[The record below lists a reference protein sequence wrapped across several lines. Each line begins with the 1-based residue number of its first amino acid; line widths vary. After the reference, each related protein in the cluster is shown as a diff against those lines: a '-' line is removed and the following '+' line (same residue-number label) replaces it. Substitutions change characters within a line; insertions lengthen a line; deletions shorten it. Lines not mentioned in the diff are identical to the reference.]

1 MRNRNVR
8 FLLMGML
15 ILLLAA
21 CQTDEEPLDPT
32 GRSVAKIG
40 DLVWNDYHPNGILE
54 EGEPGISGVLVRLVK
69 PGDDGVC
76 NTADDLLVKTTSTGE
91 GGRYLFDQVAP
102 GDYCVKFERG
112 SLVFSDKD
120 QGDDDALDS
129 DADPDT
135 GFTDVFTVRAGEVNH
150 TVDAALHPRKTCIG
164 DFVWNDLDQDGI
176 QDADEPGIPNVTVKL
191 IKPGA
196 DGVCGNGDDTTVATT
211 TTDENGFYDFN
222 GLAAGDYCVVFEAPD
237 GFTFSPKAQGDDR
250 ADDSNPNPATGVT
263 DVISLESGE
272 TDLTIDAGLFK
283 GDKPPGKKAAL
294 GNRVWN
300 DLNENG
306 ILDAGEPGL
315 PGLSV
320 MLIDPEDGTCDD
332 DDEVLDTFTT
342 NENGIYLFTGLEPG
356 SYCVMFSKP
365 DGFVFSPQ
373 NQGGNESLDS
383 DADPDTGKSDIVT
396 LRAGETNIRVDAGAY
411 KGDTTPNPASLG
423 DFVFNDLDQDG
434 VQDDGEPGLA
444 GLEVMLL
451 NPGDNNACEDGDS
464 ELATTT
470 TDEDGR
476 YTFNDLTPGQPYCV
490 MFNLPDNF
498 VFSPA
503 NQGDDD
509 SDDSDANPENGKS
522 QIVTL
527 SPGENNDTV
536 DAGGYKPA
544 PERGSI
550 GDRVF
555 RDLNEDG
562 IQDAGEPGV
571 PGVSVQLRDC
581 DGNVLETTT
590 TDDNGTYLFDDLEAG
605 CYRVSVSPNG
615 FTFSPQDQ
623 GDDDSRDS
631 DVNPDTGVT
640 GNIDLGAGE
649 DDLSN
654 DAGVYEPAPNPAS
667 LGDRVFNDLNQNGI
681 QDPGEPG
688 LRNLEVM
695 LLDPGDDGVCAD
707 DDSELTTTTTD
718 PGGIYRFT
726 NLTSGQ
732 PYCVM
737 FNLPDGF
744 VFSPANQG
752 DNDATD
758 SDANPENGKSQIV
771 TLSPGENNRTVDAGG
786 YRQGNPGIDLV
797 KTVGTDPDECA
808 SEDDITVFQG
818 ATVYYCYT
826 VTNTGDVTL
835 SVHDLT
841 DDQLGTVLEDFAF
854 DLEPGASVDTV
865 TAGVTASAEITDTT
879 TNVATWT
886 GTTDDGREVSDT
898 DDATVTPRAPV
909 CSLDLSVTADAN
921 TVQPGPTPSC
931 DSLEDKPDTITWRY
945 DGGSEPLGQCAGS
958 TLPTATNDKG
968 KTHKDFECSGSV
980 DVGQAITVT
989 PDKGGSRTVNPG
1001 EEFTLELKES
1011 KELRLS
1017 NGGGAQ
1023 SLEIH
1028 TSCSQPI
1035 AAGLT
1040 AGALTIVALDGQ
1052 RLSDT
1057 DVTFTYEVT
1066 NDGDDVTNASISDS
1080 FGSVDDDFELG
1091 AGESVTFTRTRD
1103 ITATTTNTVNV
1114 TSLLQNGETCEASDS
1129 ATVEV
1134 LPPPLSCK
1142 DGDPTSL
1149 VFEYTGESCAASS
1162 NTQGS
1167 KFECSGSPGSGTVSI
1182 SLADDADDFTLS
1194 TSSLSVG
1201 DTVRVSSSDGDD
1213 LKSSTELNVGGQ
1225 FLDIHTSCSA
1235 PLRVGD
1241 QFGSLILREFVPE
1254 DD

>member
-1 MRNRNVR
+1 MQNRNVK
-8 FLLMGML
+8 FLLVGML

-32 GRSVAKIG
+32 GKSVAKIG

-69 PGDDGVC
+69 PGNDGVC
-76 NTADDLLVKTTSTGE
+76 NTADDLLVKTTTTGE
-91 GGRYLFDQVAP
+91 NGRYLFDQVAP
-102 GDYCVKFERG
+102 GDYCVKFERS
-112 SLVFSDKD
+112 SLVFSDQD
-120 QGDDDALDS
+120 QGDDDTLDS
-129 DADPDT
+129 DANPDT
-135 GFTDVFTVRAGEVNH
+135 GFTDVFTVRPGEVNH
-150 TVDAALHPRKTCIG
+150 TIDAALHPRKTCIG
-164 DFVWNDLDQDGI
+164 DFVWNDSNRNGLQDP
-176 QDADEPGIPNVTVKL
+176 DEPGIPNVTVKL
-191 IKPGA
+191 VKPGA

-237 GFTFSPKAQGDDR
+237 GFTFSPKEQGDDR

-272 TDLTIDAGLFK
+272 TDLTIDAGLYK
-283 GDKPPGKKAAL
+283 GDKPPGKAAL

-300 DLNENG
+300 DLDEDG

-315 PGLSV
+315 PGLEV

-365 DGFVFSPQ
+365 DDFVFSPQ

-411 KGDTTPNPASLG
+411 KGGTTPQKASLG

-451 NPGDNNACEDGDS
+451 NPGDDNACEDGDS

-470 TDEDGR
+470 TGEDGR

-498 VFSPA
+498 VFSPQD
-503 NQGDDD
+503 QGDDD

-527 SPGENNDTV
+527 SPGENNTTV

-555 RDLNEDG
+555 RDLDEDG

-571 PGVSVQLRDC
+571 PGVSVELQDC

-590 TDDNGTYLFDDLEAG
+590 TDDSGTYLFDDLEAG

-640 GNIDLGAGE
+640 GNIDLAPGE

-667 LGDRVFNDLNQNGI
+667 LGDRVFNDLNRNGV

-688 LRNLEVM
+688 LRDLEVM

-707 DDSELTTTTTD
+707 GDSELATTTTD

-726 NLTSGQ
+726 NLTPGQ

-744 VFSPANQG
+744 VYSPQNQG

-771 TLSPGENNRTVDAGG
+771 TLSPGENNSTVDAGG

-797 KTVGTDPDECA
+797 KTVGTDADECA
-808 SEDDITVFQG
+808 SENDITVFQG

-841 DDQLGTVLEDFAF
+841 DDQLGTVLEDFEF
-854 DLEPGASVDTV
+854 ELEPGQSVNTV
-865 TAGVTASAEITDTT
+865 AAGVTASAEITDDT

-898 DDATVTPRAPV
+898 DDATVTTRSPV
-909 CSLDLSVTADAN
+909 CSLDLSVTADPISI
-921 TVQPGPTPSC
+921 TPGPPLGC
-931 DSLEDKPDTITWRY
+931 GFGDDKKNKPTNLTFRY
-945 DGGSEPLGQCAGS
+945 TGGSCAAS
-958 TLPTATNDKG
+958 NNSQDK
-968 KTHKDFECSGSV
+968 KFECSGAATS
-980 DVGQAITVT
+980 DTVT
-989 PDKGGSRTVNPG
+989 ITSEKGKTIITPSTVSLG
-1001 EEFTLELKES
+1001 EEFTIRGEKDKLES
-1011 KELRLS
+1011 GTEL
-1017 NGGGAQ
+1017 NVGGQ
-1023 SLEIH
+1023 FLDIH
-1028 TSCSQPI
+1028 TSCSAPI
-1035 AAGLT
+1035 RVGDVYGGLT
-1040 AGALTIVALDGQ
+1040 LVAFNGQ
-1052 RLSDT
+1052 RAT
-1057 DVTFTYEVT
+1057 DDEVTFTYEVT
-1066 NDGDDVTNASISDS
+1066 NDGDTVTDASISDS

-1091 AGESVTFTRTRD
+1091 AGESVTFTRTQN
-1103 ITATTTNTVNV
+1103 ITSTTTNTVNV
-1114 TSLLQNGETCEASDS
+1114 TSLLQNGATCEATDS
-1129 ATVEV
+1129 AEVTVNQPV
-1134 LPPPLSCK
+1134 GGTSCE
-1142 DGDPTSL
+1142 DGKPQRL
-1149 VFEYTGESCAASS
+1149 VFEYTGESCSASN
-1162 NTQGS
+1162 NTQED

-1182 SLADDADDFTLS
+1182 SLEKDSDKINVS
-1194 TSSLSVG
+1194 PGSVSPG
-1201 DTVRVSSSDGDD
+1201 DSVTISGEDNKGK
-1213 LKSSTELNVGGQ
+1213 LKSSVELNVGGQ

-1235 PLRVGD
+1235 PLQVGD